1 MNDQIHLEGNA
12 VVKNWLAVFTL
23 MFVSEV
29 ALADVFKCDHGL
41 LTRVKTEGSSV
52 KQLGPIPNSGQ
63 YELEISN
70 WKKNSIGVTEILKG
84 KRFKESIPAE
94 VSEGIYRTDHTM
106 KKGNTISTTNIEF
119 NVHSKK
125 ALIVYTLTK
134 GNISIRST
142 FDGYCE

>member
-1 MNDQIHLEGNA
+1 M
-12 VVKNWLAVFTL
+12 VKHWLIVLTSAL
-23 MFVSEV
+23 VSEV
-29 ALADVFKCDHGL
+29 AIADVFKCDHGM
-41 LTRVKTEGSSV
+41 LTRVRTEGSSV
-52 KQLGPIPNSGQ
+52 KQLGPAPNSGQ

-70 WKKNSIGVTEILKG
+70 WKKNSIGFTEIVKG
-84 KRFKESIPAE
+84 KRFEGSIPAE
-94 VSEGIYRTDHTM
+94 VSEGIYRADHTI

-134 GNISIRST
+134 GKISIRST